1 MPSPIKLRGGVGLR
15 SASSIK
21 IMRVTVGDGYFL
33 TFSIQHFFIS
43 LYEKSWYLTATD
55 CHPLLMEN
63 AAAQQH
69 CAALVRSLSKQALD
83 NICKPLYNVGR
94 F

>member
-1 MPSPIKLRGGVGLR
+1 MKKVG
-15 SASSIK
+15 
-21 IMRVTVGDGYFL
+21 F
-33 TFSIQHFFIS
+33 
-43 LYEKSWYLTATD
+43 D
-55 CHPLLMEN
+55 CHHCHHPPLLMGN

-83 NICKPLYNVGR
+83 NICKPLYNVVK